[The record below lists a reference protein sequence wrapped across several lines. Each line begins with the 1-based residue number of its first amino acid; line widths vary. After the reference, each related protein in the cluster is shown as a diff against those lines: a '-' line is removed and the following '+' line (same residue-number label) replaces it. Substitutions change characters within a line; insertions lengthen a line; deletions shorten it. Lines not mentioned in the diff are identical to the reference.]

1 MVHKDTSEYIIVLR
15 IYQELNIII
24 FTLGAIVSGQ
34 VKLQVLLSQK
44 MALVMCISMIYV
56 EWNGVVLIYG
66 MVVTLLS

>member
-44 MALVMCISMIYV
+44 MGLVMCISMIYV